1 MTFSMNAS
9 CLHKPRFCQ
18 GSITRH
24 IIVMAGTGT
33 IGLMAVF
40 LVDFLNLFYISR
52 LGNTHYTAAIG
63 FANAINFLQVAV
75 CIGMSIGITVI
86 TARLIGEKKH
96 DQANQIIASF
106 LLLMTII
113 MVVIGI
119 IITLFR
125 YPILSI
131 LGAQD
136 VVLEQAS
143 QFIIITSPF
152 LFFLGLGM
160 ALSGLLRAVGD
171 AKRSMYITLIGA
183 FVTAILDPLF
193 ILYFHWGIE
202 GAAISTVLSRAVV
215 ALFGFYCL
223 KGYKLIQKPV
233 LETVLSNSYP
243 VFIIALPAI
252 LTNLAT
258 PVGNTFVIKMMA
270 VFGSDAVSSQTAIDR
285 IIPVAFA
292 FVFAL
297 TGSVGPII
305 SQNYGSGFRDR
316 MNETLIVALK
326 LVCLCVVCA
335 WLFFLLGEEWVIKMF
350 FLKGDGVEL
359 MRLFCRWLIL
369 GNLFLG
375 MLFVSNTAFNNL
387 GYPLLST
394 FFNWGRATL
403 GTIPFVWYGATY
415 GPKGILIGQ
424 VLGVIPFGIFSV
436 LCAFYVIH
444 HIKIT
449 RMID

>member
-160 ALSGLLRAVGD
+160 ALSGLLRAGGD

-183 FVTAILDPLF
+183 FVTAILDPL
-193 ILYFHWGIE
+193 I
-202 GAAISTVLSRAVV
+202 
-215 ALFGFYCL
+215 
-223 KGYKLIQKPV
+223 
-233 LETVLSNSYP
+233 
-243 VFIIALPAI
+243 
-252 LTNLAT
+252 
-258 PVGNTFVIKMMA
+258 IKMMA